1 MLEMG
6 LIMSW
11 IRLLLLG
18 LGWVTLTAMAQEK
31 RPITHA
37 DYEIWNSASGFRLS
51 PDGKFFVYSLTPPT
65 GDAAIIIRN
74 IATSQE
80 TRIPTAGKTSTPT
93 PTPST
98 ATPGPTTEPTVVPSL
113 ATSGLPA
120 FSPDSKLLFFPVA
133 PTAETVAKAKADKK
147 KPEEMPKT
155 VLAVYDLAAGKITE
169 RMEKVRNFTVVGE
182 GSGYLLLQKEPKP
195 DETPK
200 TENKEPKEPKEAKEP
215 KEKGKEPEKAS
226 APAPATAAVTG
237 AAPTASPTPPAT
249 PRRESTYE
257 LVVRN
262 LADGKEVTYS
272 QLTAHSTTKN
282 GKNLLL
288 TVSAKIPEDSGIYLQ
303 PLSGG
308 NRTTIFGGPGRV
320 SGLSWNEDQTQLAFY
335 ANEPTPSPAKLR
347 VMHWTGTGTAKE
359 LFGASPK
366 GLKEGYS
373 VLDRGTLSF
382 SQDGLKLALNVGPT
396 PPATPTPEP
405 KAEPKAETAPAPSTP
420 AVPGTTTTQPPTRS
434 GFPGRGFRAG
444 ATSGATPTAPAEEKV
459 ELDIWHWKDEAIQ
472 PMQKVQGT
480 PGRQKS
486 YLAVYFFDTK
496 EVKQLWTDDLKADV
510 PDFGDWTLASSDKA
524 YKGQLWRSPMPR
536 DVALL
541 NIRTGEGKPLIKGH
555 EGAITS
561 PYGNYALAF
570 NGKDWISYSIP
581 DGTAKNLTAKLKIPF
596 YNEEFDIP
604 TTPPAYGWRGWTAD
618 KKFVLLSDRYDIWK
632 IALDGSTAVNLTQV
646 GRANKTT
653 FAIVRTEEDTST
665 LKVDL
670 TKPMLLSATHDETQD
685 TGFYRLEPNKPAKM
699 LIMGP
704 RRYGSPTKAKKADA
718 FVMTVS
724 TFAHYPDYY
733 YADADFREVKRLTD
747 IQPRKKEFNW
757 GNAEL
762 VKYRSADGVPLQG
775 ILIKPENFDST
786 KQYPM
791 IVYIYERL
799 TDGLH
804 AFRLPSAGTSINATY
819 YASNGYLVFMPD
831 ITYNI
836 GSPGQSAIKCV
847 LPAIQAVVD
856 QGCVNEKAIGI
867 QGHSWGGYQ
876 IAYMV
881 TQTNRF
887 AAAAAGAPVTNMTS
901 AYGGIR
907 WGSGLPRQFQYE
919 KTQSRIGATL
929 WQAPMKYLENSP
941 IFMADRVTTPLMML
955 HNDQDDAVPWYQ
967 GIEYYLALRRLDKE
981 VYLLNYNGEL
991 HGLRKKI
998 HQRDYTL
1005 RMQQFFDHH
1014 LKGSP
1019 APEWMQKGVPFA
1031 DRDKEKEQWKKLF
1044 GDVKETKPK

>member
-1 MLEMG
+1 
-6 LIMSW
+6 MSW
-11 IRLLLLG
+11 IRLLVLG
-18 LGWVTLTAMAQEK
+18 LGLVSLTAMAQEK

-37 DYEIWNSASGFRLS
+37 DYEIWNSAAGFRLS
-51 PDGKFFVYSLTPPT
+51 PDGKFFVYTLTPPT
-65 GDAAIIIRN
+65 GDAAIVIRN
-74 IATSQE
+74 ITTGQE
-80 TRIPTAGKTSTPT
+80 ARIPTAGKSSTPT
-93 PTPST
+93 PTPT
-98 ATPGPTTEPTVVPSL
+98 APTAPPSPSEPPVAPSL
-113 ATSGLPA
+113 ATSGLPT
-120 FSPDSKLLFFPVA
+120 FSPDSKLLFFPIA
-133 PTAETVAKAKADKK
+133 PTAELVNKAKADKK
-147 KPEEMPKT
+147 KPEEMPKA
-155 VLAVYDLAAGKITE
+155 VVAVYDLAAGKITE
-169 RMEKVRNFTVVGE
+169 RLEKVRNFSVVGE

-195 DETPK
+195 DEAPK
-200 TENKEPKEPKEAKEP
+200 TESKEPKEAKEP
-215 KEKGKEPEKAS
+215 KELKEKSKEPEKAS
-226 APAPATAAVTG
+226 ATGAVTG
-237 AAPTASPTPPAT
+237 AAPTATQPTTPPA
-249 PRRESTYE
+249 PKRETTYE
-257 LVVRN
+257 LIVRN
-262 LADGKEVTYS
+262 LADGKEVTYT

-288 TVSAKIPEDSGIYLQ
+288 TVNAKIPENSGIFLQ
-303 PLSGG
+303 PLNGG
-308 NRTTIFGGPGRV
+308 NSTTIFGGPARV
-320 SGLSWNEDQTQLAFY
+320 TGLSWNDEQTQLAFY
-335 ANEPTPSPAKLR
+335 ANEATPSPTKVR

-359 LFGASPK
+359 LLSATPK

-373 VLDRGTLSF
+373 VLDRGNLSF

-396 PPATPTPEP
+396 PPAAPTPDP
-405 KAEPKAETAPAPSTP
+405 KTEPKAETAPTP
-420 AVPGTTTTQPPTRS
+420 TTPGATTQAPTRT
-434 GFPGRGFRAG
+434 GFPGRGFRTG
-444 ATSGATPTAPAEEKV
+444 GTTSTTPVEEKV
-459 ELDIWHWKDEAIQ
+459 ELDIWHWKDETIQ
-472 PMQKVQGT
+472 PMQKVRGT
-480 PGRQKS
+480 TDRQKS
-486 YLAVYFFDTK
+486 YRAVYFFDTK
-496 EVKQLWTDDLKADV
+496 ELKQLSTDDLTADV

-541 NIRTGEGKPLIKGH
+541 NIRTGEGKPLLKGH
-555 EGAITS
+555 ESSITS

-581 DGTAKNLTAKLKIPF
+581 DGTAKNLTSKLKIPF

-604 TTPPAYGWRGWTAD
+604 TTPPPYGWRGWTAD
-618 KKFVLLSDRYDIWK
+618 KKFVLISDRYDIWK
-632 IALDGSTAVNLTQV
+632 FALDGSSAVNLTQV

-653 FAIVRTEEDTST
+653 FAIVRTDDDANT
-665 LKVDL
+665 LKMDL
-670 TKPMLLSATHDETQD
+670 TKPMLLSATHDETED

-704 RRYGSPTKAKKADA
+704 RRYGTPTKAKKADA

-733 YADADFREVKRLTD
+733 FSDGDFREVKRLTD

-762 VKYRSADGVPLQG
+762 VKYRSADGLPLQG
-775 ILIKPENFDST
+775 ILIKPENFDSS

-804 AFRLPSAGTSINATY
+804 TFRLPSAGTSINPTY

-831 ITYNI
+831 IAYNI

-907 WGSGLPRQFQYE
+907 WGTGLPRQFQYE
-919 KTQSRIGATL
+919 KTQSRIGANL
-929 WQAPMKYLENSP
+929 WAAPMKYLENSP

-991 HGLRKKI
+991 HGLRKKLN
-998 HQRDYTL
+998 QRDYTL

-1014 LKGSP
+1014 LKGVS

-1044 GDVKETKPK
+1044 GEVKETKPK